1 MILRASVLKS
11 RATARNLTDSF
22 KSVKLP
28 ENSLSGSCVRVISPL
43 ERFSPSYSI
52 IIRFVPTRRS
62 FTPPNSSPSLIVPV
76 CPSGARKKTSLSAL
90 RWKAA
95 RGFSLMEL
103 MVVVGLTGVIAA
115 IAVPMMSNTL
125 GTFRLSGDARGL
137 SNAASLAK
145 LRAASDFSQSRLFV
159 DLSTNSFYVQ
169 TWQKTGV
176 PGWVTEGGIKTL
188 STNVRFSSGVVTTPP
203 ANTQGDPIRQAPACV
218 TTAGVAIGNTAC
230 ALFNS
235 RGIPVDAAGA
245 PPAVGAPTAADAL
258 YLTDG
263 TAVYAVTLS
272 ATGMI
277 KLWRTLPNAT
287 PTWVLQ

>member
-1 MILRASVLKS
+1 M
-11 RATARNLTDSF
+11 
-22 KSVKLP
+22 
-28 ENSLSGSCVRVISPL
+28 
-43 ERFSPSYSI
+43 
-52 IIRFVPTRRS
+52 
-62 FTPPNSSPSLIVPV
+62 FTPRVLPRFTHGSAVALWKSNVKI
-76 CPSGARKKTSLSAL
+76 TSLSAL

-103 MVVVGLTGVIAA
+103 MVVVGLTGVVAA
-115 IAVPMMSNTL
+115 IAIPMMSNTL

-176 PGWVTEGGIKTL
+176 PAWVTEGGVKTL
-188 STNVRFSSGVVTTPP
+188 STNVSFSFGVVATPP

-218 TTAGVAIGNTAC
+218 TDAGVAIANTAC

-235 RGIPVDAAGA
+235 RGIPVASAGA
-245 PPAVGAPTAADAL
+245 PPAVGAPTAADVI
-258 YLTDG
+258 YLTDN